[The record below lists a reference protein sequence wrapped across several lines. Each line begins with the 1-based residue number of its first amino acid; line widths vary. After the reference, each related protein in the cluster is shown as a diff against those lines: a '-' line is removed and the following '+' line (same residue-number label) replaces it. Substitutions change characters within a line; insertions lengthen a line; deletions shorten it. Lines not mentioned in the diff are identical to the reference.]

1 MPFSLDLSQI
11 AELPTQI
18 ATSGALRAAEIA
30 SDDIF
35 EYVIAVATLIY
46 ELSPD
51 NFL

>member
-18 ATSGALRAAEIA
+18 ATSGALRVIEVA

-35 EYVIAVATLIY
+35 KYVIAIATIIY
-46 ELSPD
+46 ELQPSS
-51 NFL
+51 

>member
-18 ATSGALRAAEIA
+18 ATSGALRVIEVA

-35 EYVIAVATLIY
+35 EYVIAIATIIY
-46 ELSPD
+46 EMQP
-51 NFL
+51 NH